1 MSLLKFEVLSPHMIM
16 EKTGGGA
23 LCACVGLILVFRWR
37 LQPPSSPNMSTRGHF
52 VLAVI
57 SYPPPEKNASEP
69 AKKRF
74 TSPFKKKKKNS
85 KEKKKKKKHTA

>member
-1 MSLLKFEVLSPHMIM
+1 MGDLSTRVKMSLLKLKVLMIM

-37 LQPPSSPNMSTRGHF
+37 LQPPSPPKMSTRGHF
-52 VLAVI
+52 VLTVI

-69 AKKRF
+69 AKERF
-74 TSPFKKKKKNS
+74 TSPFKKQKKKR
-85 KEKKKKKKHTA
+85 

>member
-1 MSLLKFEVLSPHMIM
+1 MSLLKLEVLSAHMIM
-16 EKTGGGA
+16 ETTGGGA

-57 SYPPPEKNASEP
+57 SYPPPAKNASEP

-74 TSPFKKKKKNS
+74 TSPFKKKKK
-85 KEKKKKKKHTA
+85 